1 MNASNAESG
10 RPGRQASSVE
20 APATQTVTMF
30 LWGIVGAAVLAFIA
44 AFLPWATAAGRSV
57 SGLSDGRDGVI
68 TLVLAIITAALAA
81 AAISMPASLRDLPL
95 IAGLTAIVTGVVLI
109 VVSLVDI
116 LDVQDRNRDLGV
128 FGEITGI
135 EVSVGYGL
143 WLTLLTGLLLIVL
156 GLMDYIGRRRTE

>member
-1 MNASNAESG
+1 M
-10 RPGRQASSVE
+10 
-20 APATQTVTMF
+20 
-30 LWGIVGAAVLAFIA
+30 
-44 AFLPWATAAGRSV
+44 
-57 SGLSDGRDGVI
+57 
-68 TLVLAIITAALAA
+68 
-81 AAISMPASLRDLPL
+81 
-95 IAGLTAIVTGVVLI
+95 VLI

-135 EVSVGYGL
+135 DVSVGYGL